1 MIQAAFERKPDFRLR
16 DVVIETVIRLPKE
29 EYEQF
34 LSSPCGTY
42 EFIKKNSKLMHM
54 DEKSGVFYCMLVT
67 GEGYRDG
74 VLVEAEG
81 YPYARY
87 ASYVPDATA
96 LCYESLS
103 KVNEILAKAVEE
115 IVEEGTNMTTTGNW
129 MTDRTEVETLLGE
142 GQSDNPHLWNL
153 LQDMLGERPE
163 VAQVERMDE
172 GFDIYYY
179 LDFCPNYIP
188 EEGEAAVQEAGAD
201 VKSPRLKDIL
211 CTRWENIHL
220 VHPEVD
226 NVPHTIAELDSRTLT
241 EAGKKVWAD
250 VLNAKVERVYQ
261 GIYGLQMELSGVKP
275 SRLEAFAGMLG
286 GYCSEQEYETWV
298 NEPTDGES
306 VSPQLEST

>member
-1 MIQAAFERKPDFRLR
+1 MIQAVFERKPDFRLR
-16 DVVIETVIRLPKE
+16 DVVIETVIRLLKE

-34 LSSPCGTY
+34 LSSPCDSY
-42 EFIKKNSKLMHM
+42 EFIEKNSKSMLM
-54 DEKSGVFYCMLVT
+54 DEKNGVFYCMLVT

-87 ASYVPDATA
+87 DSYVPDATA
-96 LCYESLS
+96 LCYDSLS
-103 KVNEILAKAVEE
+103 RVNGILAKAVEE
-115 IVEEGTNMTTTGNW
+115 IVEEGTNKTTTGNW
-129 MTDRTEVETLLGE
+129 MTDRSKVETLLGE
-142 GQSDNPHLWNL
+142 GQSENPRLWKL
-153 LQDMLGERPE
+153 LQDMLRERQE
-163 VAQVERMDE
+163 GSLVDCVEE

-211 CTRWENIHL
+211 CTHWENIHL
-220 VHPEVD
+220 VHTEVD
-226 NVPHTIAELDSRTLT
+226 NVPHTIAELDSGTLT

-261 GIYGLQMELSGVKP
+261 GLYGLQMELSGVKP
-275 SRLEAFAGMLG
+275 GRLEAFSGMLG

-298 NEPTDGES
+298 NEPERET
-306 VSPQLEST
+306 VSPQLNNS

>member
-1 MIQAAFERKPDFRLR
+1 MIQAVFERKPDFRLR
-16 DVVIETVIRLPKE
+16 DVVIETVTRLPKE

-34 LSSPCGTY
+34 LSSPCDSY
-42 EFIKKNSKLMHM
+42 EFIEKNSKSMLM
-54 DEKSGVFYCMLVT
+54 DEKNGVFYCMLVT

-74 VLVEAEG
+74 VLVEADG

-96 LCYESLS
+96 LCYDYLS
-103 KVNEILAKAVEE
+103 KVNGILAKAVEE
-115 IVEEGTNMTTTGNW
+115 IVKEGTNMTTTGNW
-129 MTDRTEVETLLGE
+129 MTDRSKVETLLGE
-142 GQSDNPHLWNL
+142 GQSENPRLWKL
-153 LQDMLGERPE
+153 MQDMLRERQE
-163 VAQVERMDE
+163 VSLVDCVEE

-179 LDFCPNYIP
+179 LDFSPNYIP

-220 VHPEVD
+220 VHTEVD
-226 NVPHTIAELDSRTLT
+226 NVPHTIAELDSGTLT

-261 GIYGLQMELSGVKP
+261 GLYGLQMELSGVKP
-275 SRLEAFAGMLG
+275 GRLEAFSGMLG

-298 NEPTDGES
+298 NEPEREP
-306 VSPQLEST
+306 VSPQLNNS

>member
-1 MIQAAFERKPDFRLR
+1 MIQAVFERKPDFRLR
-16 DVVIETVIRLPKE
+16 DVVTETVIRLPKE

-34 LSSPCGTY
+34 LSSPCDSY
-42 EFIKKNSKLMHM
+42 EFIEKNSKSMLM
-54 DEKSGVFYCMLVT
+54 DEKNGVFYCMLVT

-74 VLVEAEG
+74 VLVEADG

-96 LCYESLS
+96 LCYDYLS
-103 KVNEILAKAVEE
+103 KVNGILAKAVEE

-129 MTDRTEVETLLGE
+129 MTDRSKVETLLGG
-142 GQSDNPHLWNL
+142 GQSENPRLWKL
-153 LQDMLGERPE
+153 MQDMLRERQE
-163 VAQVERMDE
+163 VSLVDCVEE

-179 LDFCPNYIP
+179 LDFSPNYIP

-201 VKSPRLKDIL
+201 VKSPLLKDIL

-220 VHPEVD
+220 VHTEVD
-226 NVPHTIAELDSRTLT
+226 NVPHTIAELDSGTLT

-261 GIYGLQMELSGVKP
+261 GLYGLQMELSGVKP
-275 SRLEAFAGMLG
+275 GRLEAFSGMLG

-298 NEPTDGES
+298 NEPEREP
-306 VSPQLEST
+306 VSPQLNNS

>member
-1 MIQAAFERKPDFRLR
+1 MIQAVFERKPDFRLR
-16 DVVIETVIRLPKE
+16 DVVIETVTRLPKE

-34 LSSPCGTY
+34 LSSPCDSY
-42 EFIKKNSKLMHM
+42 EFIEKNSKSMFM
-54 DEKSGVFYCMLVT
+54 NEKNGVFYCMLVT

-74 VLVEAEG
+74 VLVEADG

-115 IVEEGTNMTTTGNW
+115 IVKEGTNMTTTGNW
-129 MTDRTEVETLLGE
+129 MTDRSKVETLLGG
-142 GQSDNPHLWNL
+142 GQSENPRLWKL
-153 LQDMLGERPE
+153 MQDMLRERQE
-163 VAQVERMDE
+163 VSLVDCVEE

-179 LDFCPNYIP
+179 LDFSPNYIP

-211 CTRWENIHL
+211 CTRWENIHV
-220 VHPEVD
+220 VHTEVD
-226 NVPHTIAELDSRTLT
+226 NVPHTIAELDSGTLT

-261 GIYGLQMELSGVKP
+261 GLYGLQMELSGVKP
-275 SRLEAFAGMLG
+275 SRLDAFSGMLG

-298 NEPTDGES
+298 KEPEKEP
-306 VSPQLEST
+306 VSPQLNNS

>member
-1 MIQAAFERKPDFRLR
+1 MIQAVFERKPDFRLR

-34 LSSPCGTY
+34 LSSPCDSY
-42 EFIKKNSKLMHM
+42 EFIEKNSKSMLM
-54 DEKSGVFYCMLVT
+54 DEKNGVFYCMLVT
-67 GEGYRDG
+67 GEVYRDD
-74 VLVEAEG
+74 VLVEADG

-96 LCYESLS
+96 LCYDSLS
-103 KVNEILAKAVEE
+103 KVNGILAKAVEE

-129 MTDRTEVETLLGE
+129 MTDRSKVETLLGG
-142 GQSDNPHLWNL
+142 GQSENPRLWKL
-153 LQDMLGERPE
+153 LQDMLRERQE
-163 VAQVERMDE
+163 VSLVDCVEE
-172 GFDIYYY
+172 GFDIFYY
-179 LDFCPNYIP
+179 LDFSPNYIP

-211 CTRWENIHL
+211 CARWENIHL
-220 VHPEVD
+220 VHTEVD
-226 NVPHTIAELDSRTLT
+226 NMPHTITELDSGTLT

-261 GIYGLQMELSGVKP
+261 GLYGLQMELSGVKP
-275 SRLEAFAGMLG
+275 GRLEAFSGMLG

-298 NEPTDGES
+298 NEPEREP
-306 VSPQLEST
+306 VSPQLNNS

>member
-1 MIQAAFERKPDFRLR
+1 MIQAVFERKPDFRLR
-16 DVVIETVIRLPKE
+16 DVVIETVIRLLKE

-34 LSSPCGTY
+34 LSSPCDSY
-42 EFIKKNSKLMHM
+42 EFIEKNSKSMLM
-54 DEKSGVFYCMLVT
+54 DEKNGVFYCMLVT

-74 VLVEAEG
+74 VLVEAG

-96 LCYESLS
+96 LCYDSLS
-103 KVNEILAKAVEE
+103 RVNGILAKAVEE
-115 IVEEGTNMTTTGNW
+115 IVEEGTNKTTTGNW
-129 MTDRTEVETLLGE
+129 MTDRSKVETLLGE
-142 GQSDNPHLWNL
+142 GQSENPRLWKL
-153 LQDMLGERPE
+153 LQDMLRERQE
-163 VAQVERMDE
+163 VSLVDCVEE

-211 CTRWENIHL
+211 CTHWENIHL
-220 VHPEVD
+220 VHTEVD
-226 NVPHTIAELDSRTLT
+226 NVPHTIAELDSGTLT

-261 GIYGLQMELSGVKP
+261 GLYGLQMELSGVKP
-275 SRLEAFAGMLG
+275 GRLEAFSGMLG

-298 NEPTDGES
+298 NEPERET
-306 VSPQLEST
+306 VSPQLNNS

>member
-1 MIQAAFERKPDFRLR
+1 MIQAVFARKPDFRLR
-16 DVVIETVIRLPKE
+16 DVVIETVIRLLKE

-34 LSSPCGTY
+34 LSSPCDSY
-42 EFIKKNSKLMHM
+42 EFIEKNSKSMLM
-54 DEKSGVFYCMLVT
+54 DEKNGVFYCMLVT

-96 LCYESLS
+96 LCYDSLS
-103 KVNEILAKAVEE
+103 RVNGILAKAVEE
-115 IVEEGTNMTTTGNW
+115 IVEEGTNKTTTGNW
-129 MTDRTEVETLLGE
+129 MTDRSKVETLLGE
-142 GQSDNPHLWNL
+142 GQSENPRLWKL
-153 LQDMLGERPE
+153 LQDMLRERQE
-163 VAQVERMDE
+163 VSLVDCVEE
-172 GFDIYYY
+172 GFDIFYY

-211 CTRWENIHL
+211 CTHWENIHL
-220 VHPEVD
+220 VHTEVD
-226 NVPHTIAELDSRTLT
+226 NVPHTIAELDSGTLT

-261 GIYGLQMELSGVKP
+261 GLYGLQMELSGVKP
-275 SRLEAFAGMLG
+275 GRLEAFSGMLG

-298 NEPTDGES
+298 NEPERET
-306 VSPQLEST
+306 VSPQLNNS

>member
-1 MIQAAFERKPDFRLR
+1 MIQAVFERKPDFRLR
-16 DVVIETVIRLPKE
+16 DVVIETVTRLPKE

-34 LSSPCGTY
+34 LSSPCDSY
-42 EFIKKNSKLMHM
+42 EFIEKNSKSMLM
-54 DEKSGVFYCMLVT
+54 DEKNGVFYCMLVT

-115 IVEEGTNMTTTGNW
+115 IVKEGTNMTTTGNW
-129 MTDRTEVETLLGE
+129 MTDRSKVETLLGE
-142 GQSDNPHLWNL
+142 GQSENPRLWTL

-163 VAQVERMDE
+163 VAQVDRMDE
-172 GFDIYYY
+172 GLDIYY

-220 VHPEVD
+220 VHTEVD
-226 NVPHTIAELDSRTLT
+226 NVPHTIAELDSGTLT

-261 GIYGLQMELSGVKP
+261 GLYGLQMELSGVKP
-275 SRLEAFAGMLG
+275 SRLDAFSGMLG

-298 NEPTDGES
+298 KEPEKEP
-306 VSPQLEST
+306 VSPQLNNS

>member
-1 MIQAAFERKPDFRLR
+1 MIQAVFERKPDFRLR
-16 DVVIETVIRLPKE
+16 DVVTETVIRLPKE

-34 LSSPCGTY
+34 LSSPCDSY
-42 EFIKKNSKLMHM
+42 EFIEKNSKPMLM
-54 DEKSGVFYCMLVT
+54 DEKNGVFYCMLVT

-74 VLVEAEG
+74 VFVEAEG

-96 LCYESLS
+96 LCYDSLS
-103 KVNEILAKAVEE
+103 KVNGILAKAVEE

-129 MTDRTEVETLLGE
+129 MTDRSKVETLLGG
-142 GQSDNPHLWNL
+142 GQSENPRLWKL
-153 LQDMLGERPE
+153 MQDMLRERQE
-163 VAQVERMDE
+163 VSLVDCVEE

-179 LDFCPNYIP
+179 LDFSPNYIP

-201 VKSPRLKDIL
+201 VKSPLLKDIL
-211 CTRWENIHL
+211 CARWENIHL
-220 VHPEVD
+220 VHTEVD
-226 NVPHTIAELDSRTLT
+226 NMPHTITELDSGTLT

-261 GIYGLQMELSGVKP
+261 GLYGLQMELSGVKP
-275 SRLEAFAGMLG
+275 GRLEAFSGMLG

-298 NEPTDGES
+298 NEPEREP
-306 VSPQLEST
+306 VSPQLNNS

>member
-1 MIQAAFERKPDFRLR
+1 MIQAVFERKPDFRLR
-16 DVVIETVIRLPKE
+16 DVVIETVTRLPKE

-34 LSSPCGTY
+34 LSSPCDSY
-42 EFIKKNSKLMHM
+42 EFIEKNSKSMLM
-54 DEKSGVFYCMLVT
+54 DEKNGVFYCMLVT

-74 VLVEAEG
+74 VLVEADG

-115 IVEEGTNMTTTGNW
+115 IVKEGTNMTTTGNW
-129 MTDRTEVETLLGE
+129 MTDRSKVETLLGE
-142 GQSDNPHLWNL
+142 GQSENPRLWKL
-153 LQDMLGERPE
+153 MQDMLRERQE
-163 VAQVERMDE
+163 VSLVDCVEE

-179 LDFCPNYIP
+179 LDFSPNYIP

-220 VHPEVD
+220 VHTEVD
-226 NVPHTIAELDSRTLT
+226 NVPHTIAELDSGTLT

-261 GIYGLQMELSGVKP
+261 GLYGLQMELSGVKP
-275 SRLEAFAGMLG
+275 GRLEAFSGMLG

-298 NEPTDGES
+298 NEPEREP
-306 VSPQLEST
+306 VSPQLNNS

>member
-1 MIQAAFERKPDFRLR
+1 MIQAVFERKPDFRLR

-34 LSSPCGTY
+34 LSSPCDSY
-42 EFIKKNSKLMHM
+42 EFIEKNSKSMLM
-54 DEKSGVFYCMLVT
+54 DEKNGVFYCMLVT

-96 LCYESLS
+96 LCYDSLS
-103 KVNEILAKAVEE
+103 KVNGILAKAVEE

-129 MTDRTEVETLLGE
+129 MTDCSKVETLLGE
-142 GQSDNPHLWNL
+142 GQSENPRLLKL
-153 LQDMLGERPE
+153 LQDMLRERPE
-163 VAQVERMDE
+163 VSLVDCVEE

-211 CTRWENIHL
+211 CTHWENIHL
-220 VHPEVD
+220 VHTEVD
-226 NVPHTIAELDSRTLT
+226 NVPHTIAELDSGTLT

-261 GIYGLQMELSGVKP
+261 GLYGLQMELSGVKP
-275 SRLEAFAGMLG
+275 DRLEAFSGMLG

-298 NEPTDGES
+298 NEPEREP
-306 VSPQLEST
+306 VSPQLNNS

>member
-1 MIQAAFERKPDFRLR
+1 MIQAVFERKPDFRLR

-34 LSSPCGTY
+34 LSSPCDSY
-42 EFIKKNSKLMHM
+42 EFIEKNSKSMLM
-54 DEKSGVFYCMLVT
+54 DEKNGVFYCMLVT

-74 VLVEAEG
+74 VLVEADG

-96 LCYESLS
+96 LCYDYLS
-103 KVNEILAKAVEE
+103 KVNGILAKAVEE

-129 MTDRTEVETLLGE
+129 MTDRSKVETLLGG
-142 GQSDNPHLWNL
+142 GQSENPRLWKL
-153 LQDMLGERPE
+153 MQDMLRERQE
-163 VAQVERMDE
+163 VSLVDCVEE

-179 LDFCPNYIP
+179 LDFSPNYIP

-211 CTRWENIHL
+211 CTHWENIHL
-220 VHPEVD
+220 VHTEVD
-226 NVPHTIAELDSRTLT
+226 NVPHTIAELDSGTLT

-261 GIYGLQMELSGVKP
+261 GLYGLQMELSGVKP
-275 SRLEAFAGMLG
+275 GRLEAFSGMLG

-298 NEPTDGES
+298 NEPEREP
-306 VSPQLEST
+306 VSPQLNNS

>member
-1 MIQAAFERKPDFRLR
+1 MIQAVFERKPDFRLR
-16 DVVIETVIRLPKE
+16 DVVTETVIRLPKE

-34 LSSPCGTY
+34 LSSPCDSY
-42 EFIKKNSKLMHM
+42 EFIEKNSKSMLM
-54 DEKSGVFYCMLVT
+54 DEKNGVFYCMLVT

-74 VLVEAEG
+74 VLVEADG

-96 LCYESLS
+96 LCYDYLS
-103 KVNEILAKAVEE
+103 KVNGILAKAVEE

-129 MTDRTEVETLLGE
+129 MTDRSKVETLLGG
-142 GQSDNPHLWNL
+142 GQSENPRLWKL
-153 LQDMLGERPE
+153 MQDMLRERQE
-163 VAQVERMDE
+163 VSLVDCVEE

-179 LDFCPNYIP
+179 LDFSPNYIP

-201 VKSPRLKDIL
+201 VKSPLLKDIL
-211 CTRWENIHL
+211 CARWENIHL
-220 VHPEVD
+220 VHTEVD
-226 NVPHTIAELDSRTLT
+226 NMPHTITELDSGTLT

-261 GIYGLQMELSGVKP
+261 GLYGLQMELSGVKP
-275 SRLEAFAGMLG
+275 GRLEAFSGMLG

-298 NEPTDGES
+298 NEPEREP
-306 VSPQLEST
+306 VSPQLNNS

>member
-34 LSSPCGTY
+34 LNSPCGTY

-67 GEGYRDG
+67 GDGHRDG

-96 LCYESLS
+96 LCYDSLL

-129 MTDRTEVETLLGE
+129 MTDRSKVEMLLGE
-142 GQSDNPHLWNL
+142 GQSENSFLWKL
-153 LQDMLGERPE
+153 LQDMLSERPE
-163 VAQVERMDE
+163 VSLVDCMDE

-188 EEGEAAVQEAGAD
+188 EEGEKEDWEAGTEA
-201 VKSPRLKDIL
+201 KSPSLKDVL
-211 CTRWENIHL
+211 CTRWENLHL
-220 VHPEVD
+220 VHMEVD

-261 GIYGLQMELSGVKP
+261 GFYGLQMELSGVKP
-275 SRLEAFAGMLG
+275 SRLEAFAGVLG
-286 GYCSEQEYETWV
+286 GYCSVEEYETWV
-298 NEPTDGES
+298 NEPDEEP
-306 VSPQLEST
+306 VRPQLKNS

>member
-1 MIQAAFERKPDFRLR
+1 MIQAVFERKPDFRLR
-16 DVVIETVIRLPKE
+16 DVVTETVIRLPKE

-34 LSSPCGTY
+34 LSSPCDSY
-42 EFIKKNSKLMHM
+42 EFIEKNSKPMLM
-54 DEKSGVFYCMLVT
+54 DEKNGVFYCMLVT

-74 VLVEAEG
+74 VFVEAEG

-96 LCYESLS
+96 LCYDSLS
-103 KVNEILAKAVEE
+103 KVNGILAKAVEE

-129 MTDRTEVETLLGE
+129 MTDRSKVETLLGG
-142 GQSDNPHLWNL
+142 GQSENPRLWKL
-153 LQDMLGERPE
+153 MQDMLRERQE
-163 VAQVERMDE
+163 VSLVDCVEE

-179 LDFCPNYIP
+179 LDFSPNYIP

-220 VHPEVD
+220 VHTEVD
-226 NVPHTIAELDSRTLT
+226 NVPHTIAELDSGTLT

-261 GIYGLQMELSGVKP
+261 GLYGLQMELSGVKP
-275 SRLEAFAGMLG
+275 GRLEAFSGMLG

-298 NEPTDGES
+298 NEPEREP
-306 VSPQLEST
+306 VSPQLNNS

>member
-1 MIQAAFERKPDFRLR
+1 MIQAVFERKPDFRLR

-34 LSSPCGTY
+34 LSSPCDSY
-42 EFIKKNSKLMHM
+42 EFIEKNSKSMLM
-54 DEKSGVFYCMLVT
+54 DEKNGVFYCMLVT

-74 VLVEAEG
+74 VLVEADG

-96 LCYESLS
+96 LCYDYLS
-103 KVNEILAKAVEE
+103 KVNGILAKAVEE

-129 MTDRTEVETLLGE
+129 MTDRSKVETLLGG
-142 GQSDNPHLWNL
+142 GQSENPRLWKL
-153 LQDMLGERPE
+153 MQDMLRERQE
-163 VAQVERMDE
+163 VSLVDCVEE
-172 GFDIYYY
+172 GFVIYYY
-179 LDFCPNYIP
+179 LDFSPNYIP

-201 VKSPRLKDIL
+201 VKSPLLKDIL
-211 CTRWENIHL
+211 CARWENIHL
-220 VHPEVD
+220 VHTEVD
-226 NVPHTIAELDSRTLT
+226 NMPHTITELDSGTLT

-261 GIYGLQMELSGVKP
+261 GLYGLQMELSGVKP
-275 SRLEAFAGMLG
+275 GRLEAFSGMLG

-298 NEPTDGES
+298 NEPEREP
-306 VSPQLEST
+306 VSPQLNNS

>member
-1 MIQAAFERKPDFRLR
+1 MIQAVFERKPDFRLR
-16 DVVIETVIRLPKE
+16 DVVTETVIRLPKE

-34 LSSPCGTY
+34 LSSPCDSY
-42 EFIKKNSKLMHM
+42 EFIEKNSKSMLM
-54 DEKSGVFYCMLVT
+54 DEKNGVFYCMLVT

-115 IVEEGTNMTTTGNW
+115 IVKEGTNMTTTGNW
-129 MTDRTEVETLLGE
+129 MTDRSKVETLLGG
-142 GQSDNPHLWNL
+142 GQSENPRLWKL
-153 LQDMLGERPE
+153 MQDMLRERQE
-163 VAQVERMDE
+163 VSLVDCVEE

-179 LDFCPNYIP
+179 LDFSPNYIP

-201 VKSPRLKDIL
+201 VKSPLLKDIL
-211 CTRWENIHL
+211 CARWENIHL
-220 VHPEVD
+220 VHTEVD
-226 NVPHTIAELDSRTLT
+226 NMPHTITELDSGTLT

-261 GIYGLQMELSGVKP
+261 GLYGLQMELSGVKP
-275 SRLEAFAGMLG
+275 GRLEAFSGMLG

-298 NEPTDGES
+298 NEPEREP
-306 VSPQLEST
+306 VSPQLNNS

>member
-1 MIQAAFERKPDFRLR
+1 MIQAVFERKPDFRLR

-34 LSSPCGTY
+34 LSSPCDSY
-42 EFIKKNSKLMHM
+42 EFIEKNSKSMLM
-54 DEKSGVFYCMLVT
+54 DEKNGVFYCMLVT

-74 VLVEAEG
+74 VLVEADG

-96 LCYESLS
+96 LCYDYLS
-103 KVNEILAKAVEE
+103 KVNGILAKAVEE
-115 IVEEGTNMTTTGNW
+115 IVEEGTNMTPTGNW
-129 MTDRTEVETLLGE
+129 MTDRSKVETLLGG
-142 GQSDNPHLWNL
+142 GQSENPRLWKL
-153 LQDMLGERPE
+153 MQDMLRERQE
-163 VAQVERMDE
+163 VSLVDCVEE

-179 LDFCPNYIP
+179 LDFSPNYIP

-201 VKSPRLKDIL
+201 VKSPLLKDIL
-211 CTRWENIHL
+211 CARWENIHL
-220 VHPEVD
+220 VHTEVD
-226 NVPHTIAELDSRTLT
+226 NMPHTITELDSGTLT

-261 GIYGLQMELSGVKP
+261 GLYGLQMELSGVKP
-275 SRLEAFAGMLG
+275 GRLEAFSGMLG

-298 NEPTDGES
+298 NEPEREP
-306 VSPQLEST
+306 VSPQLNHS

>member
-1 MIQAAFERKPDFRLR
+1 MIQAVFERKPDFRLR

-34 LSSPCGTY
+34 LSSPCDSY
-42 EFIKKNSKLMHM
+42 EFIEKNSKSMLM
-54 DEKSGVFYCMLVT
+54 DEKNGVFYCMLVT

-87 ASYVPDATA
+87 ASYVPDGTA
-96 LCYESLS
+96 LCYDSLS
-103 KVNEILAKAVEE
+103 KVNGILAKAVEE

-129 MTDRTEVETLLGE
+129 MTDRSKVETLLGE
-142 GQSDNPHLWNL
+142 GQSENPCLWKL

-163 VAQVERMDE
+163 VAQVDRMDE

-179 LDFCPNYIP
+179 LDFCPNYIS

-201 VKSPRLKDIL
+201 VKVPQLKDIL
-211 CTRWENIHL
+211 CARWENIHL

-226 NVPHTIAELDSRTLT
+226 NAPHTIAELDSRTLT

-261 GIYGLQMELSGVKP
+261 GFYGLQMELSGVKP
-275 SRLEAFAGMLG
+275 SRLDAFAGMLG
-286 GYCSEQEYETWV
+286 GYCTVQEYETWV
-298 NEPTDGES
+298 NEPTDGKPI
-306 VSPQLEST
+306 SPQLEST

>member
-1 MIQAAFERKPDFRLR
+1 MIQAVFERKPDFRLR

-34 LSSPCGTY
+34 LSSPCDSY
-42 EFIKKNSKLMHM
+42 EFIEKNSKSMLM
-54 DEKSGVFYCMLVT
+54 DEKNGVFYCMLVT

-74 VLVEAEG
+74 VLVEADG

-96 LCYESLS
+96 LCYDSLS
-103 KVNEILAKAVEE
+103 KVNGILAKAVEE

-129 MTDRTEVETLLGE
+129 MTDRSKVETLLGG
-142 GQSDNPHLWNL
+142 GQSENPRLWKL
-153 LQDMLGERPE
+153 MQDMLRERQE
-163 VAQVERMDE
+163 VSLVDCVEE
-172 GFDIYYY
+172 GFDIFYY
-179 LDFCPNYIP
+179 LDFSPNYIP

-201 VKSPRLKDIL
+201 VKSPLLKDIL
-211 CTRWENIHL
+211 CARWENIHL
-220 VHPEVD
+220 VHTEVD
-226 NVPHTIAELDSRTLT
+226 NMPHTITELDSGTLT

-261 GIYGLQMELSGVKP
+261 GLYGLQMELSGVKP
-275 SRLEAFAGMLG
+275 GRLEAFSGMLG

-298 NEPTDGES
+298 NEPEREP
-306 VSPQLEST
+306 VSPQLNNS

>member
-1 MIQAAFERKPDFRLR
+1 MIQAVFERKPDFRLR

-34 LSSPCGTY
+34 LSSPCDSY
-42 EFIKKNSKLMHM
+42 EFIEKNSKSMLM
-54 DEKSGVFYCMLVT
+54 DEKNGVFYCMLVT

-74 VLVEAEG
+74 VLVEADG

-96 LCYESLS
+96 LCYDYLS
-103 KVNEILAKAVEE
+103 KVNGILAKAVEE

-129 MTDRTEVETLLGE
+129 MTDRSKVETLLGG
-142 GQSDNPHLWNL
+142 GQSENPRLWKL
-153 LQDMLGERPE
+153 MQDMLRERQE
-163 VAQVERMDE
+163 VSLVDCVEE

-179 LDFCPNYIP
+179 LDFSPNYIP

-201 VKSPRLKDIL
+201 VKSPLLKDIL
-211 CTRWENIHL
+211 CARWENIHL
-220 VHPEVD
+220 VHTEVD
-226 NVPHTIAELDSRTLT
+226 NIPHTITELDSGTLT

-261 GIYGLQMELSGVKP
+261 GLYGLQMELSGVKP
-275 SRLEAFAGMLG
+275 GRLEAFSGMLG

-298 NEPTDGES
+298 NEPEREP
-306 VSPQLEST
+306 VSPQLNNS

>member
-1 MIQAAFERKPDFRLR
+1 MIQAVFERKPDFRLR

-34 LSSPCGTY
+34 LSSPCDSY
-42 EFIKKNSKLMHM
+42 EFIEKNSKSMLM
-54 DEKSGVFYCMLVT
+54 DEKNGVFYCMLVT

-74 VLVEAEG
+74 VLVEADG

-96 LCYESLS
+96 RCYDYLS
-103 KVNEILAKAVEE
+103 KVNGILAKAVEE

-129 MTDRTEVETLLGE
+129 MTDRSKVETLLGG
-142 GQSDNPHLWNL
+142 GQSENPRLWKL
-153 LQDMLGERPE
+153 MQDMLRERQE
-163 VAQVERMDE
+163 VSLVDCVEE

-179 LDFCPNYIP
+179 LDFSHNYIP

-201 VKSPRLKDIL
+201 VKSPLLKDIL
-211 CTRWENIHL
+211 CARWENIHL
-220 VHPEVD
+220 VHTEVD
-226 NVPHTIAELDSRTLT
+226 NMPHTITELDSGTLT

-261 GIYGLQMELSGVKP
+261 GLYGLQMELSGVKP
-275 SRLEAFAGMLG
+275 GRLEAFSGMLG

-298 NEPTDGES
+298 NEPEREP
-306 VSPQLEST
+306 VSPQLNNS

>member
-1 MIQAAFERKPDFRLR
+1 MIQAVFERKPDFRLR

-34 LSSPCGTY
+34 LSSPCDSY
-42 EFIKKNSKLMHM
+42 EFIEKNSKPMLM
-54 DEKSGVFYCMLVT
+54 DEKNGVFYCMLVT

-74 VLVEAEG
+74 VFVEAEG

-96 LCYESLS
+96 LCYDSLS
-103 KVNEILAKAVEE
+103 KVNGILAKAVEE

-129 MTDRTEVETLLGE
+129 MTDRSKVETLLGG
-142 GQSDNPHLWNL
+142 GQSENPRLWKL
-153 LQDMLGERPE
+153 MQDMLRERQE
-163 VAQVERMDE
+163 VSLVDCVEE

-179 LDFCPNYIP
+179 LDFSPNYIP

-211 CTRWENIHL
+211 CARWENIHL
-220 VHPEVD
+220 VHTEVD
-226 NVPHTIAELDSRTLT
+226 NMPHTITELDSGTLT

-261 GIYGLQMELSGVKP
+261 GLYGLQMELSGVKP
-275 SRLEAFAGMLG
+275 GRLEAFSGMLG

-298 NEPTDGES
+298 NEPEREP
-306 VSPQLEST
+306 VSPQLNNS

>member
-1 MIQAAFERKPDFRLR
+1 MIQAVFERKPDFRLR

-34 LSSPCGTY
+34 LSSPCDNY
-42 EFIKKNSKLMHM
+42 EFIEKNSKSMFM
-54 DEKSGVFYCMLVT
+54 NEKNGVFYCMLVT

-74 VLVEAEG
+74 VLVEADG

-96 LCYESLS
+96 LCYDSLS
-103 KVNEILAKAVEE
+103 KVNGILAKAVEE
-115 IVEEGTNMTTTGNW
+115 IVEEGTDMTTTGNW
-129 MTDRTEVETLLGE
+129 MTDRSKVETLLGG
-142 GQSDNPHLWNL
+142 GQSENPRLWKL
-153 LQDMLGERPE
+153 MQDMLRERQE
-163 VAQVERMDE
+163 VSLVDCVEE

-179 LDFCPNYIP
+179 LDFSPNYIP

-201 VKSPRLKDIL
+201 VKSPLLKDIL
-211 CTRWENIHL
+211 CARWENIHL
-220 VHPEVD
+220 VHTEVD
-226 NVPHTIAELDSRTLT
+226 NMPHTITELDSGTLT

-261 GIYGLQMELSGVKP
+261 GLYGLQMELSGVKP
-275 SRLEAFAGMLG
+275 GRLEAFSGMLG

-298 NEPTDGES
+298 NEPEREP
-306 VSPQLEST
+306 VSPQLNNS

>member
-1 MIQAAFERKPDFRLR
+1 MIQAVFERKPDFRLR

-34 LSSPCGTY
+34 LSSPCDSY
-42 EFIKKNSKLMHM
+42 EFIEKNSKSMLM
-54 DEKSGVFYCMLVT
+54 DEKNGVFYCMLVT

-74 VLVEAEG
+74 VLVEADG

-96 LCYESLS
+96 LCYDYLS
-103 KVNEILAKAVEE
+103 KVNGILAKAVEE

-129 MTDRTEVETLLGE
+129 MTDRSKVETLLGG
-142 GQSDNPHLWNL
+142 GQSENPRLWKL
-153 LQDMLGERPE
+153 MQDMLRERQE
-163 VAQVERMDE
+163 VSLVDCVEE

-179 LDFCPNYIP
+179 LDFSPNYIP

-201 VKSPRLKDIL
+201 VKSPLLKDIL
-211 CTRWENIHL
+211 CARWENIHL
-220 VHPEVD
+220 VHTEVD
-226 NVPHTIAELDSRTLT
+226 NIPHTITELDSGTLT

-261 GIYGLQMELSGVKP
+261 GLYGLQMELSGVKP
-275 SRLEAFAGMLG
+275 GRLEAFSGRLG

-298 NEPTDGES
+298 NEPEREP
-306 VSPQLEST
+306 VSPQLNNS

>member
-1 MIQAAFERKPDFRLR
+1 MIQAVFERKSDFRLR

-34 LSSPCGTY
+34 LSSPCDSY
-42 EFIKKNSKLMHM
+42 EFIKKNSKSMLM
-54 DEKSGVFYCMLVT
+54 DEKNGVFYCMLVT

-103 KVNEILAKAVEE
+103 KVNEILAKAVEA

-129 MTDRTEVETLLGE
+129 TTDRSKVETLLGE
-142 GQSDNPHLWNL
+142 GQSENPRLWKL
-153 LQDMLGERPE
+153 LQDMLRERPE
-163 VAQVERMDE
+163 VSLVDCVEE
-172 GFDIYYY
+172 GFDVYYY

-201 VKSPRLKDIL
+201 AKSPRLKDIL
-211 CTRWENIHL
+211 CARWENIHL
-220 VHPEVD
+220 VHTEVD
-226 NVPHTIAELDSRTLT
+226 NVPHTIAELDSGTLT

-261 GIYGLQMELSGVKP
+261 GLYGLQMELSGVKLG
-275 SRLEAFAGMLG
+275 RLEAFSGMLG

-298 NEPTDGES
+298 NELEKEP
-306 VSPQLEST
+306 VSPQLNNS

>member
-1 MIQAAFERKPDFRLR
+1 MIQAVFERKPDFRLR
-16 DVVIETVIRLPKE
+16 DVVIETVTRLPKE

-34 LSSPCGTY
+34 LSSPCDSY
-42 EFIKKNSKLMHM
+42 EFIEKNSKSMLM
-54 DEKSGVFYCMLVT
+54 DEKNGVFYCMLVT

-115 IVEEGTNMTTTGNW
+115 IVKEGTNMTTTGNW
-129 MTDRTEVETLLGE
+129 MTDRSKVETLLGG
-142 GQSDNPHLWNL
+142 GQSENPRLWKL
-153 LQDMLGERPE
+153 MQDMLRERQE
-163 VAQVERMDE
+163 VSLVDCVEE

-179 LDFCPNYIP
+179 LDFSPNYIP

-201 VKSPRLKDIL
+201 VKSPLLKDIL
-211 CTRWENIHL
+211 CARWENIHL
-220 VHPEVD
+220 VHTEVD
-226 NVPHTIAELDSRTLT
+226 NMPHTITELDSGTLT

-261 GIYGLQMELSGVKP
+261 GLYGLQMELSGVKP
-275 SRLEAFAGMLG
+275 GRLEAFSGMLG

-298 NEPTDGES
+298 NEPEREP
-306 VSPQLEST
+306 VSPQLNNS

>member
-1 MIQAAFERKPDFRLR
+1 MIQAVFERKPDFRLR
-16 DVVIETVIRLPKE
+16 DVVIETVTRLPKE

-34 LSSPCGTY
+34 LSSPCDSY
-42 EFIKKNSKLMHM
+42 EFIEKNSKSMLM
-54 DEKSGVFYCMLVT
+54 DEKNGVFYCMLVT

-115 IVEEGTNMTTTGNW
+115 IVKEGTNMTTTGNW
-129 MTDRTEVETLLGE
+129 MTDRSKVETLLGG
-142 GQSDNPHLWNL
+142 GQSENPRLWKL
-153 LQDMLGERPE
+153 MQDMLRERQE
-163 VAQVERMDE
+163 VSLVDCVEE

-179 LDFCPNYIP
+179 LDFSPNYIP

-201 VKSPRLKDIL
+201 VKSPLLKDIL
-211 CTRWENIHL
+211 CARWENIHL
-220 VHPEVD
+220 VHTEVD
-226 NVPHTIAELDSRTLT
+226 NMPHTITELDSGTLT

-261 GIYGLQMELSGVKP
+261 GLYGLQMELSGVKP
-275 SRLEAFAGMLG
+275 SRLDAFSGMLG

-298 NEPTDGES
+298 KEPEKEP
-306 VSPQLEST
+306 VSPQLNNS

>member
-1 MIQAAFERKPDFRLR
+1 MIQAVFERKPDFRLR

-34 LSSPCGTY
+34 LSSPCDSY
-42 EFIKKNSKLMHM
+42 EFIEKNSKPMLM
-54 DEKSGVFYCMLVT
+54 DEKNGVFYCMLVT

-74 VLVEAEG
+74 VFVEAEG

-96 LCYESLS
+96 LCYDSLS
-103 KVNEILAKAVEE
+103 KVNGILAKAVEE
-115 IVEEGTNMTTTGNW
+115 IVEEGTNKTTTGNW
-129 MTDRTEVETLLGE
+129 MTDRSKVETLLGG
-142 GQSDNPHLWNL
+142 GQSENPRLWKL
-153 LQDMLGERPE
+153 LQDMLRERQE
-163 VAQVERMDE
+163 VSLVDCMEE

-211 CTRWENIHL
+211 CTHWENIHL
-220 VHPEVD
+220 VHTEVD
-226 NVPHTIAELDSRTLT
+226 NMPHTITELDSGTLT
-241 EAGKKVWAD
+241 EAGKKAWAD
-250 VLNAKVERVYQ
+250 VLNAKVERGYQ
-261 GIYGLQMELSGVKP
+261 GLYGLQMELSGVKP
-275 SRLEAFAGMLG
+275 GRLEAFSGMLG

-298 NEPTDGES
+298 NEPEREP
-306 VSPQLEST
+306 VSPQLNNS

>member
-1 MIQAAFERKPDFRLR
+1 MIQAVFERKPDFRLR

-34 LSSPCGTY
+34 LSSPCDSY
-42 EFIKKNSKLMHM
+42 EFIEKNSKPMLM
-54 DEKSGVFYCMLVT
+54 DEKNGVFYCMLVT

-74 VLVEAEG
+74 VFVEAEG

-96 LCYESLS
+96 LCYDSLS
-103 KVNEILAKAVEE
+103 KVNGILAKAVEE
-115 IVEEGTNMTTTGNW
+115 IVEEGTNKTTTGNW
-129 MTDRTEVETLLGE
+129 MTDRSKVETLLGE
-142 GQSDNPHLWNL
+142 GQSENPRLWKL
-153 LQDMLGERPE
+153 LQDMLRERQE
-163 VAQVERMDE
+163 VSLVDCMEE

-179 LDFCPNYIP
+179 LDFCTNYIP

-211 CTRWENIHL
+211 CTHWENIHL
-220 VHPEVD
+220 VHTEVD
-226 NVPHTIAELDSRTLT
+226 NVPHTIAELDSGTLT
-241 EAGKKVWAD
+241 EAGKKAWAD

-261 GIYGLQMELSGVKP
+261 GLYGLQMELSGVKP
-275 SRLEAFAGMLG
+275 GRLEAFSGMLG

-298 NEPTDGES
+298 NEPEREP
-306 VSPQLEST
+306 VSPQLNNS